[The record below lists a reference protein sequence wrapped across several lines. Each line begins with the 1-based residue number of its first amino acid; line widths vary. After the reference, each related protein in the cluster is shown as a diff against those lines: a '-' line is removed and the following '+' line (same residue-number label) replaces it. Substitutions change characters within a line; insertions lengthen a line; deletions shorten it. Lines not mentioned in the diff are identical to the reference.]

1 MKSLAIQMG
10 GREMKFI
17 LFVEGHTENKA
28 IPLFLKRWLDPKL
41 SKRVGIK
48 SVRFEGWPEL
58 VKDSPT
64 KANLYLLQDNVIA
77 VIALLDLY
85 GPTIYPDNENTAKKR
100 YQWAKR
106 HLEGNVN
113 QANFFQFFAV
123 HEVEAWLLSDP
134 AIFPNSIKPSVQKIS
149 KSPEDINNTT
159 PPAKQLNDIY
169 RKKTNKRYKKVV
181 YGKDLFTKLD
191 PSVAYKKCPR
201 LKELLDAMLKLAK
214 DATKEG
220 EE

>member
-1 MKSLAIQMG
+1 MKSLPMQMG

-28 IPLFLKRWLDPKL
+28 IPSFLKRWLDPQL
-41 SKRVGIK
+41 SKPVGIK
-48 SVRFEGWPEL
+48 TVRFEGWPEL

-64 KANLYLLQDNVIA
+64 KANLYLSQDSVIA

-85 GPTIYPDNENTAKKR
+85 GPTIYPDNENTAAKR

-106 HLEGNVN
+106 HLESNVN
-113 QANFFQFFAV
+113 KENFFQFFAV

-134 AIFPNSIKPSVQKIS
+134 SIFPNSIKPSVQKIS
-149 KSPEDINNTT
+149 KSPEDINNTL
-159 PPAKQLNDIY
+159 PPAKRLNEIY
-169 RKKTNKRYKKVV
+169 RNQTKKGYKKVT
-181 YGKDLFTKLD
+181 YGKDLFAKLD
-191 PSVAYKKCPR
+191 PSVAYKKCPY
-201 LKELLDAMLKLAK
+201 LKEFLDAMLKLAK
-214 DATKEG
+214 DATEEG

>member
-1 MKSLAIQMG
+1 MQ
-10 GREMKFI
+10 FI

-28 IPLFLKRWLDPKL
+28 IPSFLKRWLDRQL
-41 SKRVGIK
+41 SKHVGIK

-64 KANLYLLQDNVIA
+64 KANLYLSQDSVIA

-85 GPTIYPDNENTAKKR
+85 GPTIYPDNENTAAKR

-106 HLEGNVN
+106 HLEEKVN
-113 QANFFQFFAV
+113 QTNFFQFFAV

-134 AIFPNSIKPSVQKIS
+134 SIFPNSIKPSVQKIAQF
-149 KSPEDINNTT
+149 PETINNTM
-159 PPAKQLNDIY
+159 PPAKRLNDIY
-169 RKKTNKRYKKVV
+169 SRQIKRRYKKVV
-181 YGKDLFTKLD
+181 YGKDLFAKLD

-214 DATKEG
+214 DATEEG
-220 EE
+220 EK

>member
-1 MKSLAIQMG
+1 MKSLPMQMG

-28 IPLFLKRWLDPKL
+28 IPSFLKRWLDPQL
-41 SKRVGIK
+41 SKPVGIK

-58 VKDSPT
+58 VKDSQT
-64 KANLYLLQDNVIA
+64 KANLYLSRDSVIA

-85 GPTIYPDNENTAKKR
+85 GPTIYPDNENTAEKR

-106 HLEGNVN
+106 HLEGKVD
-113 QANFFQFFAV
+113 QTNFFQFFAV

-134 AIFPNSIKPSVQKIS
+134 TIFPNSIKPSVQKIS
-149 KSPEDINNTT
+149 RSPEDINNTT
-159 PPAKQLNDIY
+159 PPAKRLNDIY
-169 RKKTNKRYKKVV
+169 RIKTKKRYKKVV
-181 YGKDLFTKLD
+181 YGKDLFAKLA

-201 LKELLDAMLKLAK
+201 LKELLEAMLKLAK